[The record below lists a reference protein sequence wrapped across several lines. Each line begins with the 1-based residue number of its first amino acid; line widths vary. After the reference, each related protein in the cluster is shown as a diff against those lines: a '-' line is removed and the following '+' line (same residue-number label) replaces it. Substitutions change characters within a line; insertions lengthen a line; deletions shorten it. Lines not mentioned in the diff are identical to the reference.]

1 MDTRLKIRVLGPR
14 DANLTARQQRFLQAL
29 IEQIERSNFCVLRGV
44 TRRLTAGI
52 EERRDKIA
60 HCHGVIAL
68 AFAQWEC
75 RRLSRDRNRAVIFP
89 SEYLHIE
96 AVLATATN
104 RPLLVFREKSVADRG
119 VLRPGCTRVINLPG
133 SLDVE
138 WLKSEEFQNEFQE
151 WEKSVR
157 QSKHVFLGYSSQAT
171 EVAQAIYKFL
181 MEKLKMTV
189 FDWHDFTVGETI
201 WNSIKRAERLTSCGI
216 FLFMADD
223 TVTVAGVQQRSPRD
237 NVVYEAGYFAGAKG
251 LDRSIIIYEEGAK
264 VPTDLGGILNLPLG
278 SRQSIASIET
288 RLAEHLE
295 RLIF

>member
-1 MDTRLKIRVLGPR
+1 MDTRLKISVLSPR
-14 DANLTARQQRFLQAL
+14 KANLTGRQQRFLEAL
-29 IEQIERSNFCVLRGV
+29 IERIERSNFCVLPDSRP
-44 TRRLTAGI
+44 TAGI
-52 EERRDKIA
+52 EERRDTIA

-75 RRLSRDRNRAVIFP
+75 RRLSRDRDSAVIFP
-89 SEYLHIE
+89 TEFLHIE
-96 AVLATATN
+96 AALATATN
-104 RPLLVFREKSVADRG
+104 RPLLVLREKSVAPRG
-119 VLRPGCTRVINLPG
+119 VLRPGYIRVINLPI

-138 WLKSEEFQNEFQE
+138 WIKSEEFQNEFQE
-151 WEKSVR
+151 WEKGVR
-157 QSKHVFLGYSSQAT
+157 QSKYVFLGYSSQAS
-171 EVAQAIYKFL
+171 EVANLIYKFVN
-181 MEKLKMTV
+181 EKLKISV
-189 FDWHDFTVGETI
+189 FDWQHHFEIGDSI

-223 TVTVAGVQQRSPRD
+223 TVTVAGLQRRSPRD

-264 VPTDLGGILNLPLG
+264 VPTDLSGILNLPLG
-278 SRQSIASIET
+278 SRQSIATIET

>member
-1 MDTRLKIRVLGPR
+1 M
-14 DANLTARQQRFLQAL
+14 
-29 IEQIERSNFCVLRGV
+29 
-44 TRRLTAGI
+44 
-52 EERRDKIA
+52 IA

-75 RRLSRDRNRAVIFP
+75 RRLSRDRNRSVIFP
-89 SEYLHIE
+89 TEYLHIE
-96 AVLATATN
+96 AALATTTN

-119 VLRPGCTRVINLPG
+119 VLRPGCTRVINLPV

-138 WLKSEEFQNEFQE
+138 WLKSEEFRNEFQE

-171 EVAQAIYKFL
+171 EVANLIYKFVN
-181 MEKLKMTV
+181 EKLKVSV
-189 FDWHDFTVGETI
+189 FDWRDFAIGETI
-201 WNSIKRAERLTSCGI
+201 WKSIERAERLTSCGI

-223 TVTVAGVQQRSPRD
+223 TVTTAGLQHRSPRD

-251 LDRSIIIYEEGAK
+251 LSRSIIIYEEGAK

-278 SRQSIASIET
+278 SRQSIATIET
-288 RLAEHLE
+288 KLAEHLE
-295 RLIF
+295 QLIF